1 MTEKMRR
8 MLVLI
13 FLLLMMDLYGA
24 LDDQDFNDNA
34 LQDKFDMKENNS
46 EDNIEINVKNEKEQ
60 KSIGEKFPSYLHI
73 FLSVLD
79 KLLLLV
85 VIFIA
90 IYACCISC
98 PGVRRSSQERR
109 GEERKE
115 SFRRSSLRRG
125 SERRGSDIFK

>member
-1 MTEKMRR
+1 
-8 MLVLI
+8 
-13 FLLLMMDLYGA
+13 MMDLYGA
-24 LDDQDFNDNA
+24 LDDQDFTDNT
-34 LQDKFDMKENNS
+34 LKDKLDMEENNS
-46 EDNIEINVKNEKEQ
+46 ELKEEIKVKNEQEQ

-90 IYACCISC
+90 IYSCCISC

-109 GEERKE
+109 GEGRKE

-125 SERRGSDIFK
+125 SERSGSEIFK